1 LWITKLVARIAF
13 ALERLR
19 VITTLTIPSA
29 LRVEAWKSAP
39 TRKEGSMTERERRAG
54 SGGVVDNVHD
64 ELDEAAGQGRGGR
77 TARKEA
83 APEVEEP
90 PGSGGIKDNV
100 RDELALSQESR

>member
-1 LWITKLVARIAF
+1 
-13 ALERLR
+13 
-19 VITTLTIPSA
+19 
-29 LRVEAWKSAP
+29 
-39 TRKEGSMTERERRAG
+39 MTERERRPG
-54 SGGVVDNVHD
+54 SGGTLDNVSD
-64 ELDEAAGQGRGGR
+64 ELEEAAGQGSGGR

>member
-1 LWITKLVARIAF
+1 
-13 ALERLR
+13 
-19 VITTLTIPSA
+19 
-29 LRVEAWKSAP
+29 
-39 TRKEGSMTERERRAG
+39 MTERDRRSG
-54 SGGVVDNVHD
+54 SGGVKDNVRD

-100 RDELALSQESR
+100 RDELALSQEDR

>member
-1 LWITKLVARIAF
+1 
-13 ALERLR
+13 
-19 VITTLTIPSA
+19 
-29 LRVEAWKSAP
+29 
-39 TRKEGSMTERERRAG
+39 MTDLDHRPG
-54 SGGVVDNVHD
+54 PGGVKDNVRD
-64 ELDEAAGQGRGGR
+64 ELEEAAGQGRGGR